1 MAASVSAVR
10 HGVAHCAAL
19 VVLFTS
25 HVAPGPTVQVRDA
38 INSGHPLPN
47 TMRKRPG
54 EVSDDSDE
62 ELDMDDQPLV
72 PMEKAIV
79 GFFFAGFFM
88 VVLML
93 VGLTRV
99 SWALCHIHRQAAWLP
114 SRCTYARARV
124 LCGVACSWRSSCF
137 WWFQCLR
144 SGLPSS
150 RTPFRLRQP
159 YLS

>member
-1 MAASVSAVR
+1 MSQRCVAAF
-10 HGVAHCAAL
+10 AHCVAR
-19 VVLFTS
+19 VVLFCS
-25 HVAPGPTVQVRDA
+25 HVAPPPTAQVRDA

-99 SWALCHIHRQAAWLP
+99 S
-114 SRCTYARARV
+114 
-124 LCGVACSWRSSCF
+124 
-137 WWFQCLR
+137 
-144 SGLPSS
+144 
-150 RTPFRLRQP
+150 
-159 YLS
+159 